1 MPVCEAPEVCRV
13 VTRTREMPA
22 SEQGGRKEPM
32 AKKFFDPYLCAVA
45 WYTLTPPPTI
55 LKDYTLSSKKEKSI
69 PAPDPGKNMAF
80 IVQIVSELD
89 KPV

>member
-1 MPVCEAPEVCRV
+1 
-13 VTRTREMPA
+13 MPA

-55 LKDYTLSSKKEKSI
+55 LKDYTLSLKKRKKQPHPRSWKEHGIHSS
-69 PAPDPGKNMAF
+69 D
-80 IVQIVSELD
+80 SL
-89 KPV
+89 